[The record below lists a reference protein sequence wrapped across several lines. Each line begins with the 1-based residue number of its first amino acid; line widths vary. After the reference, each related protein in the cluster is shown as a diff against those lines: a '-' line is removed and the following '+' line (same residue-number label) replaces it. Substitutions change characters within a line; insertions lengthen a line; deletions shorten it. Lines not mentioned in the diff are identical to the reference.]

1 MKILPSQP
9 AVWAAFVGLLLSP
22 SVFAQKPLNLSIFAG
37 KYTGVVTLATP
48 GDTSSGSATV
58 IIRVP
63 KNGRTAT
70 ISYRA
75 AISSGGSTT
84 VLPTQI
90 ALAKNKTIVVT
101 DLGVGI
107 AGTNNAHPG
116 RGIWSQRR
124 HALVFSATNGD
135 IDLRGAVRA
144 RDVGRKRKLTLTL
157 VSSDAGGS
165 NVFTNTLTAK
175 LPRPNP

>member
-9 AVWAAFVGLLLSP
+9 ALWAAVAGLFLSP
-22 SVFAQKPLNLSIFAG
+22 SAFAQKPLNLSIFTG
-37 KYTGVVTLATP
+37 KYTGAVTLVTP
-48 GDTSSGSATV
+48 GDTSSGTATV

-63 KNGRTAT
+63 KSGRTAT
-70 ISYRA
+70 IFYKA
-75 AISSGGSTT
+75 IISSGGGTS

-90 ALAKNKTIVVT
+90 TFARNKTISVT

-107 AGTNNAHPG
+107 AGANNAHPG
-116 RGIWSQRR
+116 TGTWVQRKR
-124 HALVFSATNGD
+124 ALLFSATNGD
-135 IDLRGAVRA
+135 INLRGTARA
-144 RDVGRKRKLTLTL
+144 RDLNRKRKLTLTL

-175 LPRPNP
+175 LPRPKL